1 MPHIIHR
8 RLPCPLTDHYTW
20 PAALRSK
27 LFTPIALFVSN
38 LTFKSGVTLIMGEVV
53 IRGSC
58 ACQSCTW
65 SSKSAPQHLD
75 FCYCIQCQ
83 QITGSA
89 FGAWMGISR
98 SSLDIS
104 GPSTVIRLSI
114 TAVGTT
120 PTSATESLE
129 IAARSFCTQC
139 GGTLSIQYDCYPNK
153 THVAAGTIVTGA
165 ELVPRVGCHLFV
177 AEKQSWFQIC
187 NDGLRRWESFDEEFL
202 DVLEE
207 WRAEK
212 KERE

>member
-1 MPHIIHR
+1 VAR
-8 RLPCPLTDHYTW
+8 RSEISTAHPIV
-20 PAALRSK
+20 SK
-27 LFTPIALFVSN
+27 LIFNFE
-38 LTFKSGVTLIMGEVV
+38 VTLVMSEVL

-75 FCYCIQCQ
+75 FCYCTQCQ

-104 GPSTVIRLSI
+104 GPTTAIRLSSL
-114 TAVGTT
+114 AVDTI
-120 PTSATESLE
+120 PSSATKSLE

-153 THVAAGTIVTGA
+153 THIAAGTIVTGA
-165 ELVPRVGCHLFV
+165 ELIPRVGCHLFV
-177 AEKQSWFQIC
+177 AEKQPWFPIC
-187 NDGLRRWESFDEEFL
+187 EDGVRRWDGFDEEFV
-202 DVLEE
+202 DVLEK
-207 WRAEK
+207 WRAGGEK
-212 KERE
+212 QS